1 MVTTKTAMG
10 EEQFKLY
17 QEKEYPDPRSLPR
30 PPSTYEPKPQVA
42 LADLT
47 AKSYVK
53 TVGRAV
59 YLKTTERQDELG
71 TKVIFS
77 GILEDATFKMPF
89 VSHKINVPWQ
99 RDTVYKFDNAY
110 VHEFPDRSLLL
121 VITEFTDWQVK
132 VVDGYLEYQQYVW
145 RPKIATIER
154 PVQNISVVG
163 TITTVH
169 NNSGLVKR
177 CNGCK
182 SLLYEDTCPNKC
194 DSGWGWDLRVSSRL
208 YDGSGSIK
216 MVLTKDVASR
226 ILQRNLSELILLA
239 TQTKLTPNNN
249 NPRDR
254 FLSSSNYQIKIPE
267 AVPVIEAVTESPS
280 SYRKSDKLIVSDGRN
295 LVFIAPNEQHYF
307 VEFSNR
313 ILSSVEIE
321 DKKIIRRLIEKAVD
335 INIRKQTGK
344 GMLQGLYLLEEPMK
358 LYRCE
363 KASLYLGFSL
373 NVYIKQKQE
382 ENDTVI
388 ANVEATPQAYVRES
402 VLDYIRMR
410 RENGATANGLI
421 RHLVNSRNKVI
432 VAPSG
437 KYGSIVDVITRKAV
451 NQNISETDH
460 RNLVQFW
467 KEVYDIDISAD
478 EMPLLKVRMMNSE
491 QIFTYPPSMVFF
503 GNESLVISAGLQKYI
518 DDKKSTLKFKMDKV
532 VKEALNDLRI
542 GETKLE
548 LGGDRV
554 ESNNIQSV
562 LLQEIKEKL
571 YGKEVKA
578 TGSIIFVHDELWFF
592 PNNLQFSYSKQSQ
605 TDPF

>member
-17 QEKEYPDPRSLPR
+17 QVKEYPYPQSIPR
-30 PPSTYEPKPQVA
+30 PPSTYEPKSQVA

-53 TVGRAV
+53 IMARAV
-59 YLKTTERQDELG
+59 YLKTSERQDQLG
-71 TKVIFS
+71 TKVIFT
-77 GILEDATFKMPF
+77 GILEDATFKLPF
-89 VSHKINVPWQ
+89 VNHKLNIPWQ
-99 RDTVYKFDNAY
+99 RDTVYKFDNVY

-121 VITEFTDWQVK
+121 VITEFTDWQLK
-132 VVDGYLEYQQYVW
+132 VVDGYLEYQQFVW
-145 RPKIATIER
+145 KPKIDKIKS
-154 PVQNISVVG
+154 PVQNISLTG

-177 CNGCK
+177 CNICK
-182 SLLYEDTCPNKC
+182 SLLYDDVCPNKC
-194 DSGWGWDLRVSSRL
+194 NNGWGWDLRVSSRL
-208 YDGSGSIK
+208 YDGSGSLK

-239 TQTKLTPNNN
+239 TQSKLKPDN
-249 NPRDR
+249 DSSKL
-254 FLSSSNYQIKIPE
+254 FLSSSIYQIK
-267 AVPVIEAVTESPS
+267 VPNNIDVIEAVTESPS

-307 VEFSNR
+307 VEFNNR
-313 ILSSVEIE
+313 TLSSAEME
-321 DKKIIRRLIEKAVD
+321 DKKIMRKLIEKAID
-335 INIRKQTGK
+335 IHIRKQTGK
-344 GMLQGLYLLEEPMK
+344 GMLQGIYLLEEPLK

-382 ENDTVI
+382 SESVE
-388 ANVEATPQAYVRES
+388 ANVETTPQAHVRES

-421 RHLVNSRNKVI
+421 KHLVNSRNKVI

-437 KYGSIVDVITRKAV
+437 NYGSIVDVVTRKPS
-451 NQNISETDH
+451 NQTISETDN

-467 KEVYDIDISAD
+467 HDVYDIYISPD
-478 EMPLLKVRMMNSE
+478 EMPLLKVKMINSE
-491 QIFTYPPSMVFF
+491 QTFTYPPSMVFF
-503 GNESLVISAGLQKYI
+503 GNESLVISAGLQKFI
-518 DDKKSTLKFKMDKV
+518 DDKKANLKFKMDKLV
-532 VKEALNDLRI
+532 QEVLSDLRI
-542 GETKLE
+542 GEAKLE
-548 LGGDRV
+548 FEGNKE
-554 ESNNIQSV
+554 ESNNVQTV
-562 LLQEIKEKL
+562 LLQEIKEKF

-605 TDPF
+605 TEPF

>member
-1 MVTTKTAMG
+1 MVATKTAMG

-17 QEKEYPDPRSLPR
+17 QEKEYPNPQSIPR

-71 TKVIFS
+71 TKVIFT

-89 VSHKINVPWQ
+89 VSHKINIPWQ

-121 VITEFTDWQVK
+121 VITEFTEWQLK
-132 VVDGYLEYQQYVW
+132 IVDGYLEYQQYVW
-145 RPKIATIER
+145 KPKIATIKR
-154 PVQNISVVG
+154 PVQNISLTG

-177 CNGCK
+177 CNNCK
-182 SLLYEDTCPNKC
+182 SLLYYDACPNKC
-194 DSGWGWDLRVSSRL
+194 DNGWGWDLRVSSRL

-249 NPRDR
+249 NPSDR
-254 FLSSSNYQIKIPE
+254 FLSSSNYQIKVPE
-267 AVPVIEAVTESPS
+267 TVKVIEAVTESPS

-307 VEFSNR
+307 VEFTNR
-313 ILSSVEIE
+313 TLNSAEIE
-321 DKKIIRRLIEKAVD
+321 DKKIIRRLIEKSID

-344 GMLQGLYLLEEPMK
+344 GMLQGIYLLEEPLK

-363 KASLYLGFSL
+363 KASLYLGFSP

-382 ENDTVI
+382 GDSVI

-402 VLDYIRMR
+402 VLDYIKMR
-410 RENGATANGLI
+410 RENGASANALI

-437 KYGSIVDVITRKAV
+437 NYGSIVDVITRKAS
-451 NQNISETDH
+451 NQSISETDS

-467 KEVYDIDISAD
+467 KEVYDIDVSGD
-478 EMPLLKVRMMNSE
+478 EMPLLKVKMMNSE
-491 QIFTYPPSMVFF
+491 QSFTYPPSMVFY
-503 GNESLVISAGLQKYI
+503 GNESLVISAGLQKFI
-518 DDKKSTLKFKMDKV
+518 EDKRSTLKYKMDNII
-532 VKEALNDLRI
+532 KEALKDLKI
-542 GETKLE
+542 GESRIE
-548 LGGDRV
+548 FEGDSV
-554 ESNNIQSV
+554 EPNNIQSMF
-562 LLQEIKEKL
+562 LQEIKEKL

-578 TGSIIFVHDELWFF
+578 KGSIIFVHDELWFF
-592 PNNLQFSYSKQSQ
+592 PNQLQFSYTKQSQ
-605 TDPF
+605 DNIY

>member
-10 EEQFKLY
+10 EEQFKIY
-17 QEKEYPDPRSLPR
+17 QEKEYPNPQSIPR
-30 PPSTYEPKPQVA
+30 PPSTYESKPQVA
-42 LADLT
+42 LSDLT

-71 TKVIFS
+71 SKVIFS

-89 VSHKINVPWQ
+89 VSHKINIPWQ

-121 VITEFTDWQVK
+121 VITEFTDWQIK

-145 RPKIATIER
+145 RPKLATIKR
-154 PVQNISVVG
+154 PVQNISLVG
-163 TITTVH
+163 TITIVH

-194 DSGWGWDLRVSSRL
+194 DNGWGWDLRVSSRL

-249 NPRDR
+249 YSSDR
-254 FLSSSNYQIKIPE
+254 FLSSNNYQIKIPE
-267 AVPVIEAVTESPS
+267 TLQVIEAVTESPS
-280 SYRKSDKLIVSDGRN
+280 SYRKSDKLVVSDGRN

-307 VEFSNR
+307 VEFTIRSLN
-313 ILSSVEIE
+313 SGEIE
-321 DKKIIRRLIEKAVD
+321 DKKIIRRLIEKAID
-335 INIRKQTGK
+335 IKIRKQTGK
-344 GMLQGLYLLEEPMK
+344 GMLQGIYLLEEPLK

-382 ENDTVI
+382 GESVI

-402 VLDYIRMR
+402 VLDYIKMR
-410 RENGATANGLI
+410 RENGASANGLI
-421 RHLVNSRNKVI
+421 HHLVNSRNKVI

-437 KYGSIVDVITRKAV
+437 NYGSIVDIITRKSS
-451 NQNISETDH
+451 NQSISDTDS

-467 KEVYDIDISAD
+467 KEVYDIDISGD
-478 EMPLLKVRMMNSE
+478 EMPLLKVKMMNSE
-491 QIFTYPPSMVFF
+491 QAFTYPPSMAFY
-503 GNESLVISAGLQKYI
+503 GNESLVISAGLQKFI
-518 DDKKSTLKFKMDKV
+518 EDKRSTLQYKMDSII
-532 VKEALNDLRI
+532 KEALKDLKIGESRI
-542 GETKLE
+542 GFE
-548 LGGDRV
+548 GDSI

-562 LLQEIKEKL
+562 LLREIKEKL

-578 TGSIIFVHDELWFF
+578 KGSIMFVHDELWFF
-592 PNNLQFSYSKQSQ
+592 PNQLQFSYTKQSQ
-605 TDPF
+605 ENIS

>member
-17 QEKEYPDPRSLPR
+17 QQKEYPDPRSIPR
-30 PPSTYEPKPQVA
+30 PSTFEPKPQVA

-59 YLKTTERQDELG
+59 YLKTTEKQDELG
-71 TKVIFS
+71 SKVIFS
-77 GILEDATFKMPF
+77 GILEDATFKIPF
-89 VSHKINVPWQ
+89 VSHKINIPWQ

-110 VHEFPDRSLLL
+110 VHEFPDKSLLL
-121 VITEFTDWQVK
+121 VITEFTEWQIK

-145 RPKIATIER
+145 KPKIETIKR
-154 PVQNISVVG
+154 PVQNISLTG

-177 CNGCK
+177 CNDCK
-182 SLLYEDTCPNKC
+182 SLLYDDDCPNKC
-194 DSGWGWDLRVSSRL
+194 DKGWGWDLRISSKL
-208 YDGSGSIK
+208 YDGTGSIK
-216 MVLTKDVASR
+216 MVLTKDAASR

-239 TQTKLTPNNN
+239 TQTKLTPDTNSNNT
-249 NPRDR
+249 
-254 FLSSSNYQIKIPE
+254 FLSSSNYQLKVPE
-267 AVPVIEAVTESPS
+267 SVDVIEAVTESAS
-280 SYRKSDKLIVSDGRN
+280 SYRKSDKLIVTDGRN

-307 VEFSNR
+307 TEFSNR
-313 ILSSVEIE
+313 TLRSSEIE
-321 DKKIIRRLIEKAVD
+321 GKKIMRRLIEKSID

-344 GMLQGLYLLEEPMK
+344 GMLQGIYLLEEPMK

-382 ENDTVI
+382 GESIV

-402 VLDYIRMR
+402 VLDYIKMR

-437 KYGSIVDVITRKAV
+437 NYGSIVDVITRKAS
-451 NQNISETDH
+451 NQSISETDQ
-460 RNLVQFW
+460 RTLVQFW
-467 KEVYDIDISAD
+467 KEVYDIDISGD

-491 QIFTYPPSMVFF
+491 QTFTYPPSMVFF

-518 DDKKSTLKFKMDKV
+518 DDKKSTLKFKMDKI
-532 VKEALNDLRI
+532 VKEALSDLRI
-542 GETKLE
+542 GEAKLE
-548 LGGDRV
+548 FVGDKI

-578 TGSIIFVHDELWFF
+578 AGSIIFVHDELWLF
-592 PNNLQFSYSKQSQ
+592 PNQLQFSYSKQSQ
-605 TDPF
+605 TEPF

>member
-17 QEKEYPDPRSLPR
+17 QEKEYPNPQSIPR

-42 LADLT
+42 LADLK

-71 TKVIFS
+71 CKVIFS
-77 GILEDATFKMPF
+77 GILEDATFKIPF
-89 VSHKINVPWQ
+89 DSHKINVPWQ
-99 RDTVYKFDNAY
+99 RDTVYKFDNAC

-121 VITEFTDWQVK
+121 VITEFTEWQIK
-132 VVDGYLEYQQYVW
+132 VVDGYLEYQQFVW
-145 RPKIATIER
+145 RPKIETIKR
-154 PVQNISVVG
+154 PVQNIFLIG
-163 TITTVH
+163 TITNVH

-177 CNGCK
+177 CNECK
-182 SLLYEDTCPNKC
+182 SLLYYDTCPNKC
-194 DSGWGWDLRVSSRL
+194 DKGWGWDLSVSSRL
-208 YDGSGSIK
+208 YDGTGSIK

-239 TQTKLTPNNN
+239 TQTKLSPDNNSN
-249 NPRDR
+249 NT
-254 FLSSSNYQIKIPE
+254 FVSSSVYQIKVPE
-267 AVPVIEAVTESPS
+267 SVEVIEAVTENPS

-307 VEFSNR
+307 TDFSSR
-313 ILSSVEIE
+313 PLSSAEIE
-321 DKKIIRRLIEKAVD
+321 DKKIIRRLIEKAID
-335 INIRKQTGK
+335 IKIRKQTGK
-344 GMLQGLYLLEEPMK
+344 GMLQGIYLLEEPLK
-358 LYRCE
+358 LYRWE
-363 KASLYLGFSL
+363 RASLYLGFSL

-382 ENDTVI
+382 DENVI
-388 ANVEATPQAYVRES
+388 VANVEATPQAYVRES

-432 VAPSG
+432 VAPSCN
-437 KYGSIVDVITRKAV
+437 YGSIIDVITRKAS
-451 NQNISETDH
+451 NQSISDTDS

-467 KEVYDIDISAD
+467 HDVYDIDIAPV

-491 QIFTYPPSMVFF
+491 HSFTYPPSMVFF
-503 GNESLVISAGLQKYI
+503 GNESLVISAGLQKFI
-518 DDKKSTLKFKMDKV
+518 DDKKANLKFKMDKV
-532 VKEALNDLRI
+532 VNEALNDLHI

-548 LGGDRV
+548 FEGDRI
-554 ESNNIQSV
+554 ESNNIQS
-562 LLQEIKEKL
+562 L
-571 YGKEVKA
+571 
-578 TGSIIFVHDELWFF
+578 
-592 PNNLQFSYSKQSQ
+592 P
-605 TDPF
+605 

>member
-17 QEKEYPDPRSLPR
+17 QQKEYPSPQSIPR
-30 PPSTYEPKPQVA
+30 PPSTYEPKPQLS

-47 AKSYVK
+47 PKSYVK
-53 TVGRAV
+53 TVARAV
-59 YLKTTERQDELG
+59 YLRTTERQDELG

-121 VITEFTDWQVK
+121 VITEFTEWQIK

-145 RPKIATIER
+145 KPKIDKIKR
-154 PVQNISVVG
+154 PVQNISLLG

-177 CNGCK
+177 CDNCK
-182 SLLYEDTCPNKC
+182 SLLYDDSCPNKC
-194 DSGWGWDLRVSSRL
+194 NSGWGWDLRVSSRL

-216 MVLTKDVASR
+216 MVLTKDAASR

-239 TQTKLTPNNN
+239 TQTKLTPDNNSN
-249 NPRDR
+249 NT
-254 FLSSSNYQIKIPE
+254 FLSSSNYQLKVPE
-267 AVPVIEAVTESPS
+267 TVDVIEAVTESAS
-280 SYRKSDKLIVSDGRN
+280 SYRKNDKLIVTDGRN

-307 VEFSNR
+307 TEFSNR
-313 ILSSVEIE
+313 TLRSSEVE
-321 DKKIIRRLIEKAVD
+321 DKKIMRRLIEKTID

-344 GMLQGLYLLEEPMK
+344 GMLQGIYLLEEPLK

-382 ENDTVI
+382 GDSII
-388 ANVEATPQAYVRES
+388 ANVEAIPQAYVRES

-421 RHLVNSRNKVI
+421 KHLVNSRNKVI

-437 KYGSIVDVITRKAV
+437 NYGSIVDVITRKPS
-451 NQNISETDH
+451 NQTISETDN

-467 KEVYDIDISAD
+467 HDVYDIDISPD
-478 EMPLLKVRMMNSE
+478 EMPLLKVKMINSE
-491 QIFTYPPSMVFF
+491 QTFTYPPSMVFF
-503 GNESLVISAGLQKYI
+503 GNESLVISAGLQKFI
-518 DDKKSTLKFKMDKV
+518 DDKKANLKFKMDKLV
-532 VKEALNDLRI
+532 QEVLSDLRI
-542 GETKLE
+542 GEAKLE
-548 LGGDRV
+548 FEGNKE
-554 ESNNIQSV
+554 ESNNIQTV

-605 TDPF
+605 TEPF

>member
-10 EEQFKLY
+10 EEQFKLN
-17 QEKEYPDPRSLPR
+17 QEKEYPNPQSIPR
-30 PPSTYEPKPQVA
+30 PPSTYKPKSQVA

-53 TVGRAV
+53 IVARAV
-59 YLKTTERQDELG
+59 YLKTSERQDQLG

-89 VSHKINVPWQ
+89 VSHKLNIPWQ

-121 VITEFTDWQVK
+121 VITEFTEWQLK
-132 VVDGYLEYQQYVW
+132 VVDGYLEYQQFVW
-145 RPKIATIER
+145 KPKIDKIKR
-154 PVQNISVVG
+154 PVQNISITG
-163 TITTVH
+163 TITTIH

-182 SLLYEDTCPNKC
+182 SLLYDDACPNKC
-194 DSGWGWDLRVSSRL
+194 NSGWGWDLRVSSRL
-208 YDGSGSIK
+208 YDGSGYIK

-226 ILQRNLSELILLA
+226 ILQRSLSELILLA
-239 TQTKLTPNNN
+239 TQTKLTPDMNSNNT
-249 NPRDR
+249 
-254 FLSSSNYQIKIPE
+254 FLSSSNYQLKVPE
-267 AVPVIEAVTESPS
+267 TVDVIEAVTESAS
-280 SYRKSDKLIVSDGRN
+280 SYRKSDKLIVTDGRN
-295 LVFIAPNEQHYF
+295 LVFVAPNEQHYF
-307 VEFSNR
+307 TEFSNR
-313 ILSSVEIE
+313 TLRSFEIE

-335 INIRKQTGK
+335 IHIRKLTGK
-344 GMLQGLYLLEEPMK
+344 GMLQGIYLLEEPLK

-382 ENDTVI
+382 GESII
-388 ANVEATPQAYVRES
+388 ANVEATPEAYVRES

-421 RHLVNSRNKVI
+421 KHLVNSRNKVI

-437 KYGSIVDVITRKAV
+437 NYGSIVDVITRKPS
-451 NQNISETDH
+451 NQTISETDS

-467 KEVYDIDISAD
+467 HDVYDIDISPD
-478 EMPLLKVRMMNSE
+478 EMPLLKVKMINSE
-491 QIFTYPPSMVFF
+491 QTFTYPPSVVFF
-503 GNESLVISAGLQKYI
+503 GNESLVISAGLQKFI
-518 DDKKSTLKFKMDKV
+518 DDKKANLKFRMDKV
-532 VKEALNDLRI
+532 VNEALNDLHI
-542 GETKLE
+542 GETKLQFD
-548 LGGDRV
+548 GDKV
-554 ESNNIQSV
+554 QSNNIQTV

-578 TGSIIFVHDELWFF
+578 TGSTIFVHDELWFF
-592 PNNLQFSYSKQSQ
+592 PNNLQFSYNKQSQ
-605 TDPF
+605 IEPF

>member
-17 QEKEYPDPRSLPR
+17 QEKEYPNPQSIPR
-30 PPSTYEPKPQVA
+30 PPATYEPKPQVA
-42 LADLT
+42 LADLN

-53 TVGRAV
+53 TIGRAV

-71 TKVIFS
+71 SKVIFS
-77 GILEDATFKMPF
+77 GILEDATFKLPF
-89 VSHKINVPWQ
+89 VSHKINIPWQ

-121 VITEFTDWQVK
+121 VITEFTDWQIK

-145 RPKIATIER
+145 KPKIATIKR
-154 PVQNISVVG
+154 PVQNISLVG

-177 CNGCK
+177 CDNCK
-182 SLLYEDTCPNKC
+182 SLLYYDACPNKC
-194 DSGWGWDLRVSSRL
+194 DNGWGWDLRVSSRL
-208 YDGSGSIK
+208 YDSSGSIK

-249 NPRDR
+249 NPSDR

-267 AVPVIEAVTESPS
+267 TIPVIEAVTESPS
-280 SYRKSDKLIVSDGRN
+280 SYRKSDKLVVSDGRN

-307 VEFSNR
+307 VEFTNR
-313 ILSSVEIE
+313 TLKSVEIE

-344 GMLQGLYLLEEPMK
+344 GMLQGIYLLEEPLK

-373 NVYIKQKQE
+373 NIFIKQKQE
-382 ENDTVI
+382 GESVI

-402 VLDYIRMR
+402 VLDYIKMR
-410 RENGATANGLI
+410 RENGASANSLI

-437 KYGSIVDVITRKAV
+437 NYGSIVDVITRKAS
-451 NQNISETDH
+451 NQSISDTDS

-467 KEVYDIDISAD
+467 KEVYDIDILGD
-478 EMPLLKVRMMNSE
+478 EMPLLKVKMINSE
-491 QIFTYPPSMVFF
+491 QSFTYPPSMVFY
-503 GNESLVISAGLQKYI
+503 GNESLVISAGLQKFI
-518 DDKKSTLKFKMDKV
+518 EDKRSTLKYKMDSII
-532 VKEALNDLRI
+532 KEALKDLKI
-542 GETKLE
+542 GESRVE
-548 LGGDRV
+548 FEGDSI

-578 TGSIIFVHDELWFF
+578 RGSIIFVHDELWFF
-592 PNNLQFSYSKQSQ
+592 PNQLQFSYTKQSQ
-605 TDPF
+605 ENIF